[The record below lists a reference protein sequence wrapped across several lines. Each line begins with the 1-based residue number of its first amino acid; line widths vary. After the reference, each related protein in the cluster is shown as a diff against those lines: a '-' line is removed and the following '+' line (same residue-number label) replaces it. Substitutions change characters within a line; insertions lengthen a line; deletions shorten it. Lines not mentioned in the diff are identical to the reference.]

1 MARGRGGAAEQP
13 GFLMNSVTFLCR
25 CRLQAQTWLSL
36 LHPKGGAWQRGRAL
50 CSAVGLGVVFL
61 CWNPRRHRAP
71 SPLVAKPAA
80 RYRPQLINALICF
93 NKAFGWAMQN
103 SSSFC
108 LVGWEWELKDW
119 ELIRVGWGAAA
130 PTCTNPGSPPWGL
143 GSRVHGQALPS
154 LSRGTCRGAVAV
166 SPCDVVMW
174 LFPLLQCTSSPAPAR
189 SSRLTGAAIRTRSR
203 SAPRQ

>member
-1 MARGRGGAAEQP
+1 
-13 GFLMNSVTFLCR
+13 MNSVTFLCR

-61 CWNPRRHRAP
+61 CWDPRRHSAP

-80 RYRPQLINALICF
+80 RYGPQLINALVCF

-130 PTCTNPGSPPWGL
+130 PTCTNPGIPPGVREALSMARLCHPSVIARVGGL
-143 GSRVHGQALPS
+143 WPY
-154 LSRGTCRGAVAV
+154 
-166 SPCDVVMW
+166 PPVMW

-203 SAPRQ
+203 SAPRR